1 VSNRLKDT
9 FDASKISRR
18 LVMFQVWFMKN
29 TTSQTLKGYNERLGR
44 PQIKVKKSNAKT
56 KFILNSKSW
65 REYFNELDVV
75 LKDDAAID
83 RLLRFAIYNSN
94 SKGYHSARIIKKV
107 NAPMIKVNG
116 VMHSSNG
123 KGKELNQMSEGFGD
137 KVGIRGGSG
146 RGWGNA
152 KGSGWRGRGRGNV
165 TMQRGRGRGRGSQ
178 SMNGSNG
185 RGSSA
190 KPYNSQRQ
198 NSQNNQSSNGHNAQP
213 GMSSNGHTQ
222 MQQPGMP
229 QQNKQNTGAGQQKLS
244 KSQRQRLRRRLAKER
259 AAQQQK

>member
-1 VSNRLKDT
+1 
-9 FDASKISRR
+9 
-18 LVMFQVWFMKN
+18 M
-29 TTSQTLKGYNERLGR
+29 GYNERLGR
-44 PQIKVKKSNAKT
+44 PEIKVKNSMNTKT

-165 TMQRGRGRGRGSQ
+165 TMQRGRGRGRGRGSQ

-190 KPYNSQRQ
+190 KPYNSQR
-198 NSQNNQSSNGHNAQP
+198 QNNQSSNGHNAQP